1 MIAPYDADVSC
12 SDVISLTQTLIRIDS
27 SNPDSGGPG
36 EKEVARYIKTWL
48 DHRGIETHWIE
59 PSAGRPTVVGVVRGS
74 GGGKS
79 LMLNGHIDT
88 VTLRGYDGDALGAN
102 ISKGCIYGRGAA
114 DMKSGIAVMM
124 VALDRAKGLKLK
136 GDVILSAVADEEM
149 NSIGTEQLIAAGW
162 RADAALVAEPTEMDI
177 VHHHKG
183 YTLFEVDIHGSAAH
197 GSRPDLGVDAV
208 CKAGHF
214 LVELDRHAQE
224 LKKRFEAAE
233 VENSVGNIHV
243 GTIKGGEEVNSY
255 PARCNIS
262 IERRT
267 VGSEPTET
275 VKEDLLKILTKLSRT
290 VPDFKFDLRTTFA
303 RSPFSIAR
311 DHEFVKLVAKHAATR
326 TGREPS
332 LHGAAYWTDM
342 ALLADAGIPGLVWG
356 PNGFGLH
363 AKTEWVEIE
372 SLHELLDSYVAI
384 AAEFCK

>member
-1 MIAPYDADVSC
+1 
-12 SDVISLTQTLIRIDS
+12 
-27 SNPDSGGPG
+27 
-36 EKEVARYIKTWL
+36 
-48 DHRGIETHWIE
+48 
-59 PSAGRPTVVGVVRGS
+59 
-74 GGGKS
+74 
-79 LMLNGHIDT
+79 
-88 VTLRGYDGDALGAN
+88 
-102 ISKGCIYGRGAA
+102 
-114 DMKSGIAVMM
+114 MKSGIAVMM

-262 IERRT
+262 IEHRT

-342 ALLADAGIPGLVWG
+342 ALLADAGVPGLVWG

-363 AKTEWVEIE
+363 AKTEWVEIK